1 MNRMGEDFGPL
12 PCQGLRRKYKMAKL
26 KDLKLGTS
34 MCFMGAIAPEKF
46 KELAENGIDCIEYS
60 YGYKYYVLDAEFQN
74 HAVKYANMARKYGV
88 EPWSIHLPF
97 SRRLDITNE
106 NAELCA
112 VTLATNISLIRAAGK
127 AGIKVAVLHPSS
139 EPIADEN
146 RPDRMKWSREGIMLL
161 QAECEKAGM
170 KLAVEDLP
178 RTCLCRTSDEMI
190 ELLTGTGAGVVFDTN
205 HCLVED
211 NVHYVNELTR
221 AGIKIISLHISD
233 YFRDENGVLDERHVL
248 PGEGINDWKALMAA
262 IMKNGYDGPL
272 MYEVSRHPK
281 YNENPYTLEQL
292 ADNMR
297 RLRAGKI

>member
-1 MNRMGEDFGPL
+1 
-12 PCQGLRRKYKMAKL
+12 MAEL

-34 MCFMGAIAPEKF
+34 MCFMGAISPEKF
-46 KELAENGIDCIEYS
+46 KELSDNGIDCIEYS
-60 YGYKYYVLDAEFQN
+60 YGYNYYMNDAEYPV

-106 NAELCA
+106 NAELRSI
-112 VTLATNISLIRAAGK
+112 TLATNKMLIRAAGR
-127 AGIKVAVLHPSS
+127 AGVKVAVLHPSS
-139 EPIADEN
+139 EPIEDER
-146 RPDRMKWSREGIMLL
+146 RPERMKWSREGIKIL

-170 KLAVEDLP
+170 MLAVEDLP

-190 ELLTGTGAGVVFDTN
+190 ELVRDTGAGVVFDTN

-211 NVHYVNELTR
+211 NVHYVNALTK

-233 YFRDENGVLDERHVL
+233 YFRIDGVLDERHVL
-248 PGEGINDWKALMAA
+248 PGEGINDWKKLMAA

-272 MYEVSRHPK
+272 MYEVPRHPK
-281 YNENPYTLEQL
+281 YNAEPYTTEQL
-292 ADNMR
+292 ADNMKK
-297 RLRAGKI
+297 LRAGKI